1 MEAQGLRK
9 KSEHDD
15 TTPNSSPATT
25 TTTPASSRRR
35 SSKSGSGNSSAF
47 KDKNKQPLCICPEC
61 DKKLTSMRG
70 LFGHYG
76 VKHRTQVNHEEITYA
91 CPFCVED
98 PNDEEVEVEVFESVE
113 ELVSLFWLC
122 ILYYS
127 VCGFLLNKFVS
138 CNVCVGRLL
147 TLAILMNADIKLY
160 NISQE
165 THVCKKHKGCSLLST
180 DTIMNASSPSE
191 NSISSTRPKRNAES
205 VQLGPTGRPKRSPP
219 QPKLY
224 EPGESASAKKKAA
237 ARESSSSS
245 SSAKKK
251 AKQSLPLCKCP
262 SCDKVLAPQGIY
274 GHFGRVH
281 SGQLDNG
288 EVSRFEWSKVRFACP
303 FCPSSDRPK
312 IYGTLEKLEAHV
324 DKAHSTCEII
334 RPNINPK
341 GTAMKSD
348 RELAAASKKKDSAR
362 KSDRPRQQR
371 TSFSTEVVKD
381 VGEVQPTY
389 DCPKCDK
396 KGMTKQGLHTH
407 YGMVHGG
414 KVNMNQVKVNWPG
427 KSRRTSANKK
437 VAKKNA
443 SHDKGDTNR
452 IGPWTDQEHNAFI
465 EGHKKYGNKWKL
477 IAEEFLPTR
486 DAKQIGSHALNYFT
500 TIGQWNG
507 GRGNTANRSWED
519 NDDES
524 SAANESVELRPVRT
538 KKGLKR
544 GAKQA
549 STHSPEEGDEDGSE
563 FSDDGNS
570 GYCIVCYDGG
580 EIICCSKC
588 PRAYHSKCLAK
599 DGGNSVSID
608 SLPRNWR
615 CRRCKGDKVVQLGE
629 ELANKFYAF
638 GDKKIRSAYADYKG
652 CSDFATCCALL
663 SMVSEIL
670 TKLKNYDY
678 GYYFSEPVDMET
690 VTDYLDYVD
699 TPMDYNIIS
708 ERLESGSYADHII
721 STDGEKSI
729 MEDILLHVLCDI
741 DRVHRNCK
749 VYNEQGSCGTKAI
762 LRVGEIHRTKW
773 NAFFRQYIA
782 DRLPEKVRDDYHEFR
797 QNGELGGK
805 RSANK
810 KKKRRSS
817 QGDEQRKSK
826 KSKQDP
832 TTSALLLS
840 AGQIAAIEHVFFAS
854 PAVLQQESDA
864 EDAKAQASLCDASSF
879 SASISTELSKSL
891 GPEKVSSTLMDGVRI
906 STRSTTSRTESTAN
920 QKSWFERLRDL
931 KAYKIS
937 HGTAVCTPSINEK
950 LYHWRLRQRKRYHLT
965 LNRLPHLRSEESQVV
980 PSGKN
985 EDRQWL
991 LSIPEMKG
999 VYSLSST
1006 PVTTIKPRNFVFSS
1020 TTDGIPFI
1028 REEDISPDNQTA
1040 ALVRTQHE
1048 LTLYG
1053 PESSSGSPL
1062 NYWNWYRTSL
1072 FWDEC
1077 MEGLRFF
1084 YHEHEHTIVP
1094 RSDPEPV
1101 FPLWVESQR
1110 AKYLLQ
1116 EDGVWSGLTTEQMIA
1131 LKDVKIADFSGLY
1144 EEDDDVE
1151 GDENSYG
1158 PDYGEG
1164 RHGRKMNVD
1173 TESKKTWGTHLN
1185 DFKFWYEN
1193 LSEEEKPHA
1202 CELLAQTDWS
1212 DYSWCWRQCHAASAL
1227 LCGTPNVK
1235 GITMSVQKLK
1245 LLARA
1250 GFFRAFPYNGRD
1262 SLVDE
1267 DDYEGNDAFDST
1279 FHTLENFSIKYGST
1293 HIPDWYDCDAAF
1305 RMWISALHNGIV
1317 NFSKGDSCVLS
1328 PSQIEKL
1335 ILIGFCN
1342 DRDDLSNLSRGDV
1355 IWLKNLFELKRYR
1368 DLFGDCNVTS
1378 DFPHLYEW
1386 LKDQKELF
1394 RLTRAGKRDMIHAS
1408 RLEML
1413 RDAGVDFFT
1422 GECLPN
1428 TVSDNEVRS
1437 FCDFIS
1443 SPDNIPAEEDNSTQ
1457 NDLYWRGRQFNK
1469 DFEALKS
1476 RGTSSVLANEHEE
1489 LYRWFVER
1497 RGKLLLLNRKS
1508 DDRSLWDN
1516 YFERLAMFKAA
1527 EGHLNIPD
1535 DYPDKSLLMWLSRQQ
1550 DILHLY
1556 SAGQPLDIQPIQL
1569 KKLVAIGVCE
1579 AKRMGP
1585 AVKMNSR
1592 TMKRKFP
1599 SKKQVLG

>member
-1 MEAQGLRK
+1 MSSTESATRTKKGHCGHPGCTRALFARGKCYRHDMEDRGLRK
-9 KSEHDD
+9 KPEDD
-15 TTPNSSPATT
+15 DDDNSPSTNNNNSNSPTTNNTTPAPSRRSTT
-25 TTTPASSRRR
+25 TTTNT
-35 SSKSGSGNSSAF
+35 NSSAF

-91 CPFCVED
+91 CPFCVVD
-98 PNDEEVEVEVFESVE
+98 PNDEECEFEVFEGVE
-113 ELVSLFWLC
+113 EL
-122 ILYYS
+122 
-127 VCGFLLNKFVS
+127 
-138 CNVCVGRLL
+138 
-147 TLAILMNADIKLY
+147 
-160 NISQE
+160 E
-165 THVCKKHKGCSLLST
+165 THVLKEHKGCSLLSA
-180 DTIMNASSPSE
+180 DTVVNASPSE
-191 NSISSTRPKRNAES
+191 NSLASSRPKRNSES
-205 VQLGPTGRPKRSPP
+205 TQLGPTGRPKRTPP
-219 QPKLY
+219 QAKLY
-224 EPGESASAKKKAA
+224 EPGESASSGKKPSSRESTSSATKKKAN
-237 ARESSSSS
+237 
-245 SSAKKK
+245 
-251 AKQSLPLCKCP
+251 KQSLPLCKCP

-288 EVSRFEWSKVRFACP
+288 DVSRFEWSKVRYACP
-303 FCPSSDRPK
+303 FCPSSDKPK
-312 IYGTLEKLEAHV
+312 IFSSLDTLETHV
-324 DKAHSTCEII
+324 DKNHAVCEII
-334 RPNINPK
+334 RPNMNPK

-348 RELAAASKKKDSAR
+348 KELAAAATKSSRESSR
-362 KSDRPRQQR
+362 KSERERQQR
-371 TSFSTEVVKD
+371 TSLSNEDYEDVPPEVK
-381 VGEVQPTY
+381 PTY

-414 KVNMNQVKVNWPG
+414 KVNMKQVKVNRPG
-427 KSRRTSANKK
+427 KSRRAAAAKK
-437 VAKKNA
+437 VVAKQDTTTDDD
-443 SHDKGDTNR
+443 SGDGYR
-452 IGPWTDQEHNAFI
+452 IGPWSDEEHNAFI
-465 EGHKKYGNKWKL
+465 EGHKKFGNRWKL
-477 IAEEFLPTR
+477 ISEEFVPTR

-500 TIGQWNG
+500 TRGQWNG
-507 GRGNTANRSWED
+507 GRSNTAAAEWE
-519 NDDES
+519 DES
-524 SAANESVELRPVRT
+524 SVAEESVVEQRPVRT
-538 KKGLKR
+538 KKGHKR
-544 GAKQA
+544 GGKKAEV
-549 STHSPEEGDEDGSE
+549 HSSEEGDEDGSE
-563 FSDDGNS
+563 VSDDGNS

-608 SLPRNWR
+608 YLPRNWR
-615 CRRCKGDKVVQLGE
+615 CKRCKKDKEVQMGE

-663 SMVSEIL
+663 SMISEIL

-678 GYYFSEPVDMET
+678 GYYFSEPVDMES
-690 VTDYLDYVD
+690 VTDYLDFVD

-708 ERLESGSYADHII
+708 ERLESGTYADHII

-749 VYNEQGSCGTKAI
+749 VYNEQGACGTKAI
-762 LRVGEIHRTKW
+762 LRVGEIHRSKW

-782 DRLPEKVRDDYHEFR
+782 DRLPEKVQDDYHDFR
-797 QNGELGGK
+797 QKGEFGGK
-805 RSANK
+805 GSAAK
-810 KKKRRSS
+810 RKKRRSS
-817 QGDEQRKSK
+817 QGEEQRKSK
-826 KSKQDP
+826 RAKQDAS
-832 TTSALLLS
+832 TSALLLS
-840 AGQIAAIEHVFFAS
+840 AGQVSALEHVFFAS

-864 EDAKAQASLCDASSF
+864 EDAKAQASLGDASSF
-879 SASISTELSKSL
+879 SASISTELSKSF
-891 GPEKVSSTLMDGVRI
+891 GPERVSSTLMDGTKV
-906 STRSTTSRTESTAN
+906 STRSTASKTESTAN

-931 KAYKIS
+931 KVYKIS
-937 HGTAVCTPSINEK
+937 HGTAVCTPAVNEK

-965 LNRLPHLRSEESQVV
+965 LNRLPQLRSEESQAVLN
-980 PSGKN
+980 GRN

-991 LSIPEMKG
+991 LTVPEMKG

-1006 PVTTIKPRNFVFSS
+1006 PMTTIKPRNFAFNS
-1020 TTDGIPFI
+1020 TDGWSIPFI
-1028 REEDISPDNQTA
+1028 REEDVSPDNQTA
-1040 ALVRTQHE
+1040 ALLRTQHE

-1053 PESSSGSPL
+1053 PESSRGSPR

-1084 YHEHEHTIVP
+1084 YDEHQHTIVP
-1094 RSDPEPV
+1094 RSDPEPI

-1116 EDGVWSGLTTEQMIA
+1116 QDGVWSGLTPDQINA
-1131 LKDVKIADFSGLY
+1131 LKEAKIADFSTLC
-1144 EEDDDVE
+1144 EDDDDME
-1151 GDENSYG
+1151 GDENSYS
-1158 PDYGEG
+1158 PDYEEG

-1173 TESKKTWGTHLN
+1173 SESKKSWGAHLN
-1185 DFKFWYEN
+1185 DFKVWYQS
-1193 LSEEEKPHA
+1193 LSDEEKPHA
-1202 CELLAQTDWS
+1202 SDLLAQTDWS

-1235 GITMSVQKLK
+1235 GITMSVKKLK

-1250 GFFRAFPYNGRD
+1250 GFFRAFPYNGRE

-1267 DDYEGNDAFDST
+1267 DDYEGNTAFDST
-1279 FHTLENFSIKYGST
+1279 FHTLEDFSIKYGST

-1317 NFSKGDSCVLS
+1317 NFAKGDSCVLS
-1328 PSQIEKL
+1328 TPQIEKL

-1368 DLFGDCNVTS
+1368 DLFGDCNVPS
-1378 DFPHLYEW
+1378 DFPHLHEW
-1386 LKDQKELF
+1386 VNEQKELF

-1428 TVSDNEVRS
+1428 TVSENEVRS
-1437 FCDFIS
+1437 FCQFIS
-1443 SPDNIPAEEDNSTQ
+1443 SPDNIPADDNSTQ
-1457 NDLYWRGRQFNK
+1457 NDLYWKGRQFNK

-1497 RGKLLLLNRKS
+1497 RGKLLLLQKKS
-1508 DDRSLWDN
+1508 VDGSLWDN

-1556 SAGQPLDIQPIQL
+1556 SAGQPLEILPTQL
-1569 KKLVAIGVCE
+1569 KKLIAIGVCE
-1579 AKRMGP
+1579 SKRMGP
-1585 AVKMNSR
+1585 AVKMSSR

-1599 SKKQVLG
+1599 S

>member
-1 MEAQGLRK
+1 MEK
-9 KSEHDD
+9 EHR
-15 TTPNSSPATT
+15 A
-25 TTTPASSRRR
+25 
-35 SSKSGSGNSSAF
+35 
-47 KDKNKQPLCICPEC
+47 
-61 DKKLTSMRG
+61 
-70 LFGHYG
+70 
-76 VKHRTQVNHEEITYA
+76 
-91 CPFCVED
+91 
-98 PNDEEVEVEVFESVE
+98 
-113 ELVSLFWLC
+113 
-122 ILYYS
+122 
-127 VCGFLLNKFVS
+127 
-138 CNVCVGRLL
+138 
-147 TLAILMNADIKLY
+147 
-160 NISQE
+160 
-165 THVCKKHKGCSLLST
+165 CSLLSA
-180 DTIMNASSPSE
+180 DTVMNASPSD
-191 NSISSTRPKRNAES
+191 SSLPSSRPKRKSNSEP

-219 QPKLY
+219 QAKLY
-224 EPGESASAKKKAA
+224 EPGESTSAGKKTAP
-237 ARESSSSS
+237 RESS

-251 AKQSLPLCKCP
+251 APKQSLPLCKCP

-288 EVSRFEWSKVRFACP
+288 EVSRFEWSKVRYACP
-303 FCPSSDRPK
+303 FCPSSDKPK
-312 IYGTLEKLEAHV
+312 IFSSLDTLDSHV
-324 DKAHSTCEII
+324 DKSHAMCEVI
-334 RPNINPK
+334 RPNMNPK

-348 RELAAASKKKDSAR
+348 RELTTSSKNRESSSSR
-362 KSDRPRQQR
+362 KSERERPKR
-371 TSFSTEVVKD
+371 TSFTKDDYEEVPEVK
-381 VGEVQPTY
+381 PTY

-414 KVNMNQVKVNWPG
+414 KVNMKQVKVNLPG
-427 KSRRTSANKK
+427 KSRRAAAKK
-437 VAKKNA
+437 VAA
-443 SHDKGDTNR
+443 REDTTDDDSGDGYR
-452 IGPWTDQEHNAFI
+452 IGPWSDEEHDAFI
-465 EGHKKYGNKWKL
+465 EGHKKFGNRWKL
-477 IAEEFLPTR
+477 ISEEFVPTR

-500 TIGQWNG
+500 TRGKWNG
-507 GRGNTANRSWED
+507 GRGATASTSWDE
-519 NDDES
+519 ES
-524 SAANESVELRPVRT
+524 SVAEESVVERRPVRT
-538 KKGLKR
+538 KKGHKR
-544 GAKQA
+544 GEKQEA
-549 STHSPEEGDEDGSE
+549 HSPEEGEEDSSE
-563 FSDDGNS
+563 MSDDGNS
-570 GYCIVCYDGG
+570 GYCIVCYEGG

-608 SLPRNWR
+608 YLPRNWR
-615 CRRCKGDKVVQLGE
+615 CKRCKRDKEVSFGE

-663 SMVSEIL
+663 SMISEIL

-678 GYYFSEPVDMET
+678 GYYFSEPVDMES
-690 VTDYLDYVD
+690 VTDYLDFVD
-699 TPMDYNIIS
+699 TPVDYNIIS

-741 DRVHRNCK
+741 DRVHLNCK
-749 VYNEQGSCGTKAI
+749 VYNEKGACGTKAI
-762 LRVGEIHRTKW
+762 LRVGEIHRSKW

-782 DRLPEKVRDDYHEFR
+782 DRLPEKVQDDFHDFR
-797 QNGELGGK
+797 QKGEFGGK
-805 RSANK
+805 GAAAAR
-810 KKKRRSS
+810 KKRRSS
-817 QGDEQRKSK
+817 QGEEQRKSK
-826 KSKQDP
+826 RAKQDAS
-832 TTSALLLS
+832 TSALLLS
-840 AGQIAAIEHVFFAS
+840 AGQVSALEHVFFAS

-864 EDAKAQASLCDASSF
+864 EDAKAQASLGDASSF
-879 SASISTELSKSL
+879 SASISTELSKSF
-891 GPEKVSSTLMDGVRI
+891 GPEKVSSTLMDGARV
-906 STRSTTSRTESTAN
+906 STRSNASRTESTAN

-931 KAYKIS
+931 KAYKIT
-937 HGTAVCTPSINEK
+937 HGTAVCTPAVNEK

-965 LNRLPHLRSEESQVV
+965 LNRLPQLRSEESQTVLN
-980 PSGKN
+980 GRN

-991 LSIPEMKG
+991 LTVPEMKG

-1006 PVTTIKPRNFVFSS
+1006 PMNTIKPRNFAFNS
-1020 TTDGIPFI
+1020 TDGWTIAFV
-1028 REEDISPDNQTA
+1028 REEDVAPDNQTA
-1040 ALVRTQHE
+1040 ALLRTQHE

-1053 PESSSGSPL
+1053 PELSGGSPR

-1084 YHEHEHTIVP
+1084 YDEHQHTIVP
-1094 RSDPEPV
+1094 RSDPEPI

-1116 EDGVWSGLTTEQMIA
+1116 QDGVWSGLTTDQINA
-1131 LKDVKIADFSGLY
+1131 LKEVKIADFSALC
-1144 EEDDDVE
+1144 EDDDDME

-1158 PDYGEG
+1158 PDYEDG
-1164 RHGRKMNVD
+1164 RNGRKMNVD
-1173 TESKKTWGTHLN
+1173 SESKKSWGAHLN
-1185 DFKFWYEN
+1185 DFKVWYES
-1193 LSEEEKPHA
+1193 LSEEEKPYA
-1202 CELLAQTDWS
+1202 SDLLAQTDWS

-1235 GITMSVQKLK
+1235 GITMSVKKLK

-1250 GFFRAFPYNGRD
+1250 GFFHAFPYNGRNG
-1262 SLVDE
+1262 LVDE
-1267 DDYEGNDAFDST
+1267 DDYEGNASFDST
-1279 FHTLENFSIKYGST
+1279 FHTLEDFSIKYGST

-1317 NFSKGDSCVLS
+1317 NFAKGDACVLS
-1328 PSQIEKL
+1328 TPQIEKL

-1342 DRDDLSNLSRGDV
+1342 DRDNLSNLSRGDV

-1378 DFPHLYEW
+1378 EFPHLHEW
-1386 LKDQKELF
+1386 VDEQKELF

-1413 RDAGVDFFT
+1413 RDAGLDFFT

-1428 TVSDNEVRS
+1428 TVSENEVRS
-1437 FCDFIS
+1437 FCQFIS
-1443 SPDNIPAEEDNSTQ
+1443 SPDNVASDDNSTQ
-1457 NDLYWRGRQFNK
+1457 NDLYWKGRQFNK

-1497 RGKLLLLNRKS
+1497 RGKLLLMQQKS
-1508 DDRSLWDN
+1508 GDGSLWDN

-1535 DYPDKSLLMWLSRQQ
+1535 DYPDKALLMWLSRQQ

-1556 SAGQPLDIQPIQL
+1556 SAGQPLEILPTRL
-1569 KKLVAIGVCE
+1569 KKLIAIGVCE
-1579 AKRMGP
+1579 SKRMGP
-1585 AVKMNSR
+1585 AVKMSSR

-1599 SKKQVLG
+1599 SKKVVLG